1 MHGGSSGAADYRPF
15 SFLWASSEA
24 TRVGIYIIKKHLI
37 FIKYLLN
44 YMSHVATTS
53 CLSRR
58 TAADLVPEL

>member
-1 MHGGSSGAADYRPF
+1 MADYRPF

-24 TRVGIYIIKKHLI
+24 TRVGIYIIETQLT
-37 FIKYLLN
+37 FTKYLLN

-53 CLSRR
+53 CVSRR